1 MDPMGTS
8 IWSIIPS
15 IPSWIPITRT
25 SPFKQP
31 DLHRHPSDCRTRPEG
46 DVMRPPRGALLLAI
60 CVAIGAGQWASTLG
74 AMAAGQWGNGAR
86 GMRRPTPKVSTC
98 LLDHRDSHGCFF
110 LCSNGSWHCRLSKT
124 AKLCWKSSNE
134 VDQDALPMQ
143 LDPLKPWPVLSLSLN
158 LDLPWVCA
166 LIQNRSNHII

>member
-1 MDPMGTS
+1 MLPYIAYMDPMGYGTS
-8 IWSIIPS
+8 IWSIIQS

-86 GMRRPTPKVSTC
+86 GNEETHSKGFNVFAWSSWFAWFFFCVRMVLDIAGSAKQPSYAENHPMKLIKTPFQ
-98 LLDHRDSHGCFF
+98 R
-110 LCSNGSWHCRLSKT
+110 SWIH
-124 AKLCWKSSNE
+124 
-134 VDQDALPMQ
+134 
-143 LDPLKPWPVLSLSLN
+143 
-158 LDLPWVCA
+158 
-166 LIQNRSNHII
+166 

>member
-86 GMRRPTPKVSTC
+86 GNEETHSKGFNVFAWS
-98 LLDHRDSHGCFF
+98 SWFAWIFF

-166 LIQNRSNHII
+166 LVQNRSNHII

>member
-1 MDPMGTS
+1 MLPYIAYMDPMGTS

-86 GMRRPTPKVSTC
+86 GKW
-98 LLDHRDSHGCFF
+98 G
-110 LCSNGSWHCRLSKT
+110 
-124 AKLCWKSSNE
+124 
-134 VDQDALPMQ
+134 
-143 LDPLKPWPVLSLSLN
+143 DPLQRFQRVCLIIVIRMDFFFCVRMVLDIAGSAKQPSYAEN
-158 LDLPWVCA
+158 HPMK
-166 LIQNRSNHII
+166 LIKTPFQCSWIH